1 MYELNFMVKI
11 IFYLE
16 PSNSNNSEKLINQH
30 TPEELLKTEIPFIHC
45 AGMKNLK
52 LINSIKL

>member
-1 MYELNFMVKI
+1 MDELSFIEKNNI
-11 IFYLE
+11 LLE